1 MLKLMCRLRKMDY
14 FLFALSVGLIV
25 FQVWLDLKIPEYMS
39 ETTILIQTGGTTA
52 EILRQGGMMLLCAGG
67 SLVSAFIVG
76 YFISSISA
84 RFSMRIRKE
93 IYSKVQDFS
102 MEEINN
108 FSISSLITRTTN
120 DITNV
125 QMLISMGMQ
134 LIIKAPVTAIWAIF
148 KILNKSWQW
157 SMLTVI
163 AVIVLLISVI
173 VVMIMVFPKFKK
185 VQKYIDDLNNVTK
198 ENLTGIRVIRA
209 FNAEDYQQQKFEEKN
224 NILTKTQIF
233 NQRTF
238 GILNPIMYLVM
249 NSLSLGIYWLGAYII
264 NKAELMSKAVV
275 FADMVVFSSYAM
287 QIIMSFLMLVLIFI
301 MWPRASV
308 SANRINQVLNT
319 KSSIKN
325 GNFSSQTELIGTI
338 EFKNVSFKYPDADE
352 YMLKDISFKV
362 NQGETIAFI
371 GSTGSGKSTLIN
383 LIMRFY
389 DCTEGEILID
399 GINIKEYDL
408 KSLYNKL
415 GYVPQKAVLLSGTVN
430 ENVSFGD
437 NGKGSIS
444 EEEIKQAVEVAQGK
458 DFVENMENSYNS
470 HVAQSGS
477 NLSGGQKQRLA
488 IARAVARK
496 PEIYIFD
503 DSFSALDYKTDY
515 NARKALK
522 EYTKGATS
530 VIVAQRIGTIMNA
543 DNIVVLEKGECVGQ
557 GKHKQL
563 LQECSIY
570 KEIAYSQL
578 SKEELEND

>member
-1 MLKLMCRLRKMDY
+1 
-14 FLFALSVGLIV
+14 
-25 FQVWLDLKIPEYMS
+25 
-39 ETTILIQTGGTTA
+39 
-52 EILRQGGMMLLCAGG
+52 
-67 SLVSAFIVG
+67 
-76 YFISSISA
+76 
-84 RFSMRIRKE
+84 
-93 IYSKVQDFS
+93 
-102 MEEINN
+102 
-108 FSISSLITRTTN
+108 
-120 DITNV
+120 
-125 QMLISMGMQ
+125 
-134 LIIKAPVTAIWAIF
+134 
-148 KILNKSWQW
+148 
-157 SMLTVI
+157 
-163 AVIVLLISVI
+163 
-173 VVMIMVFPKFKK
+173 
-185 VQKYIDDLNNVTK
+185 
-198 ENLTGIRVIRA
+198 
-209 FNAEDYQQQKFEEKN
+209 
-224 NILTKTQIF
+224 
-233 NQRTF
+233 
-238 GILNPIMYLVM
+238 
-249 NSLSLGIYWLGAYII
+249 
-264 NKAELMSKAVV
+264 
-275 FADMVVFSSYAM
+275 
-287 QIIMSFLMLVLIFI
+287 
-301 MWPRASV
+301 
-308 SANRINQVLNT
+308 
-319 KSSIKN
+319 
-325 GNFSSQTELIGTI
+325 
-338 EFKNVSFKYPDADE
+338 
-352 YMLKDISFKV
+352 MLKDISFKV

-458 DFVENMENSYNS
+458 DFVENMENSYNA

-543 DNIVVLEKGECVGQ
+543 DNIVVLEKGECVGR